1 MLKRLCAALGLGI
14 LAVAASIQWA
24 AADPIGA
31 KNSFSFPV
39 TCDNGQAVQVVVNGN
54 GRFNAAHVVGST
66 AVFVPET
73 LDVTFQFTPT
83 GGPTQTETSTE
94 SKHNLH
100 GDVVTCSFD
109 VTQTAPGGMFRL
121 FGTATG
127 FFTPA
132 S

>member
-1 MLKRLCAALGLGI
+1 MLKRLCAVLVLGI
-14 LAVAASIQWA
+14 LAGAAWIQGA
-24 AADPIGA
+24 AADPVGA
-31 KNSFSFPV
+31 KESFSFPV
-39 TCDNGQAVQVVVNGN
+39 TCDGQSVQIVVNGN
-54 GRFNAAHVVGST
+54 GRFGAAHVVGST

-73 LDVTFQFTPT
+73 LNVTFQFTPTT

-109 VTQTAPGGMFRL
+109 VTQTMPEGTFRL

>member
-1 MLKRLCAALGLGI
+1 MLKRLYAALALGI

-39 TCDNGQAVQVVVNGN
+39 TCDNDQAVQIVVNGN

-83 GGPTQTETSTE
+83 GGQTQTETSTE
-94 SKHNLH
+94 SKHNVH
-100 GDVVTCSFD
+100 GDFVTCDFD
-109 VTQTAPGGMFRL
+109 VTQTVPGGTFRL
-121 FGTATG
+121 VGTATG